1 METPRLLP
9 WTDSSVTSALEEQ
22 RITAREQL
30 KAAWQLHVEHVEE
43 QLTAGWKEQIDRVLE
58 DRFAEL
64 ASRVEEEFGREIS
77 ARIAGQRETLRRETA
92 EQLNQAARR
101 MRQSESGDDLHA
113 VLLDA
118 AAAFC
123 DRAVLFSIEGG
134 ALRCAGARG
143 LDPDAASALLVAE
156 APLEASP
163 AAAGVVES
171 LDTVVAMR
179 TAGELSETLASAL
192 GEDSAG
198 RSFFFPV
205 VCQGKA
211 VGLLY
216 ADGDETRLHTAAL
229 ELLTALA
236 GGALDSR
243 RPAATAA
250 PSGLVTIG
258 GQAPGPRSTPP
269 DWPALPPEDRD
280 LHLRAQRFARVQVAE
295 MRLYKPR
302 EVRSGRLS
310 SNLYADL
317 RGDIDAG
324 REAFRLQFAVS
335 CPTMVDYFHLE
346 LVRTLAND
354 DPALLG
360 PEYPGPL
367 V

>member
-9 WTDSSVTSALEEQ
+9 WTDSGLTSALEEQ

-30 KAAWQLHVEHVEE
+30 KAAWQLHVERVEE
-43 QLTAGWKEQIDRVLE
+43 QLAAGWKEQIDRVVE

-64 ASRVEEEFGREIS
+64 AARVEEEFGRELS
-77 ARIAGQRETLRRETA
+77 ARIAGERETLRRETA

-101 MRQSESGDDLHA
+101 LRQSESGDELHA
-113 VLLDA
+113 ILLDV

-123 DRAVLFSIEGG
+123 DRAVLFAIEGG
-134 ALRCAGARG
+134 VLRCAGARG
-143 LDPDAASALLVAE
+143 LDPDAAGALLVAE

-163 AAAGVVES
+163 AARGAVES

-179 TAGELSETLASAL
+179 TAGELSETLAAAL
-192 GEDSAG
+192 GGDPAG
-198 RSFFFPV
+198 RSFLFPV
-205 VCQGKA
+205 ICRGEA
-211 VGLLY
+211 RGLLY
-216 ADGDETRLHTAAL
+216 ADGDEPRLHTAAL

-236 GGALDSR
+236 GSALDFR
-243 RPAATAA
+243 ATPATAA
-250 PSGLVTIG
+250 PSGLVTIA
-258 GQAPGPRSTPP
+258 GQAAGLRAALP
-269 DWPALPPEDRD
+269 DWSALPIEDRD

-317 RGDIDAG
+317 RDGIDAG
-324 REAFRLQFAVS
+324 REAFRLQFAAS

-360 PEYPGPL
+360 PDYPGPL

>member
-9 WTDSSVTSALEEQ
+9 WTDSGLTSALDEQ

-30 KAAWQLHVEHVEE
+30 KAAWQLHVERVEE
-43 QLTAGWKEQIDRVLE
+43 QLAAGWKEQIDRVLE
-58 DRFAEL
+58 DRFSEL
-64 ASRVEEEFGREIS
+64 VARVEEEFGREIT
-77 ARIAGQRETLRRETA
+77 ARMAGERETLRRETA

-101 MRQSESGDDLHA
+101 LRRSESGDDLHA
-113 VLLDA
+113 VLLDVA
-118 AAAFC
+118 APFC
-123 DRAVLFSIEGG
+123 DRAVLFAIEGG
-134 ALRCAGARG
+134 VLRCAGARG
-143 LDPDAASALLVAE
+143 LDPDVAGALLVAE
-156 APLEASP
+156 VPLEASP
-163 AAAGVVES
+163 AAAGAVES

-179 TAGELSETLASAL
+179 TAGEISETLLAAL
-192 GEDSAG
+192 GEHSAG

-205 VCQGKA
+205 VSGGKA
-211 VGLLY
+211 LGVLY
-216 ADGDETRLHTAAL
+216 ADGDGTRLHTAAL
-229 ELLTALA
+229 ELLAALA
-236 GGALDSR
+236 GSALDSR
-243 RPAATAA
+243 APVATAA
-250 PSGLVTIG
+250 PSGLVTIAE
-258 GQAPGPRSTPP
+258 QKAVPRAVLP

-302 EVRSGRLS
+302 EVRSGRAS

-317 RGDIDAG
+317 RNDIDAG